1 MKRDILCD
9 YPFFVAFLKAHR
21 RKGWSSLFYI
31 KKTRLYNKMAG
42 MRSIN
47 KKKCGSDD

>member
-21 RKGWSSLFYI
+21 KKGWSSLFYI
-31 KKTRLYNKMAG
+31 KKNTVIQQNGGYAEHKQKEVRF
-42 MRSIN
+42 
-47 KKKCGSDD
+47 